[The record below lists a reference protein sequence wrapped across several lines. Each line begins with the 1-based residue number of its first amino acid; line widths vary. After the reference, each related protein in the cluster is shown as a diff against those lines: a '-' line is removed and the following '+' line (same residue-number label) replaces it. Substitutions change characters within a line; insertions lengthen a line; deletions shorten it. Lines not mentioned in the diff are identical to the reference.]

1 MVYVVKWT
9 ENGKKR
15 ELSVQFKPLAVVLL
29 NRLIIDCKH
38 YDAVLIAKKEFKWE
52 TIPSEDKQI
61 TRQSSPTV

>member
-15 ELSVQFKPLAVVLL
+15 ELVVQYKPLAIVML

-38 YDAVLIAKKEFKWE
+38 YDAKLVGRKG
-52 TIPSEDKQI
+52 
-61 TRQSSPTV
+61 

>member
-15 ELSVQFKPLAVVLL
+15 EIATTSRPLAVILL

-38 YDAVLIAKKEFKWE
+38 YEATLVGRKG
-52 TIPSEDKQI
+52 
-61 TRQSSPTV
+61 

>member
-15 ELSVQFKPLAVVLL
+15 ELVVQYKPLAIVML

-38 YDAVLIAKKEFKWE
+38 YDAKLVRRKG
-52 TIPSEDKQI
+52 
-61 TRQSSPTV
+61 